1 MPHAT
6 ISPLV
11 NDVHSAL
18 NATRVAR
25 IVTPRSLPEIS
36 AAVRAAGE
44 LGLPVAIC
52 GGRHAMG
59 GQQFG
64 EGALLLDM
72 RHMNRVLAF
81 DAVSGLVE
89 VEAGIQ
95 WPRP

>member
-6 ISPLV
+6 ISP
-11 NDVHSAL
+11 SS
-18 NATRVAR
+18 TTSIPPSMPPRVAR

-95 WPRP
+95 WL